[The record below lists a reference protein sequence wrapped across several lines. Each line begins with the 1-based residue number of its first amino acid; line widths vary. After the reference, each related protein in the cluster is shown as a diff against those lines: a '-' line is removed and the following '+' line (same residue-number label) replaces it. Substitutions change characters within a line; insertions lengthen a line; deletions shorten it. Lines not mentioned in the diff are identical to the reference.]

1 MNKPFPLRRVSD
13 VLDKV
18 CGALIVVL
26 LGAMVLVT
34 AAQIIARFLCGYI
47 DWIRPLSWS
56 EELTRYMLIWS
67 TFLGATCVYYH
78 GGNIA
83 ITAVQGL
90 FPEKGQDILKTLV
103 HLICLVLFIVLTVY
117 GVRYTQ
123 KLGKNATSL
132 PIKMRWVF
140 AVVPFS
146 TCVMAWHALALTLDS
161 VRAALSGRKEAES

>member
-1 MNKPFPLRRVSD
+1 MSKPFPLRRVSD

-18 CGALIVVL
+18 CGALIVIL

-34 AAQIIARFLCGYI
+34 GAQILARFLC
-47 DWIRPLSWS
+47 DFVSWIRPLSWS

-90 FPEKGQDILKTLV
+90 LPKKGQDVLKTLI
-103 HLICLVLFIVLTVY
+103 HLICLVLFVVLTIY
-117 GVRYTQ
+117 GIRYTQ

-140 AVVPFS
+140 LCVPVS
-146 TCVMAWHALALTLDS
+146 TCVMAWHALVLMLESGSAM
-161 VRAALSGRKEAES
+161 LSGGKEAKN